1 MVMEIE
7 RKREVHSV
15 PELELERRSRHDG
28 PLPLP
33 LPTSQ
38 SVTTHR
44 VPNIA
49 QTSFGAGKHS
59 SVESG
64 KAIDEQRF
72 CVGLL

>member
-7 RKREVHSV
+7 RKREVYSV
-15 PELELERRSRHDG
+15 PELELERCSRHDG
-28 PLPLP
+28 PQSLPLP
-33 LPTSQ
+33 
-38 SVTTHR
+38 TTHR